1 MFIFLAR
8 IIKYGFQSFV
18 RHGLLSSATIAV
30 MTLTLL
36 LCAGLIIFGNAGKTV
51 LANLQSKIDIS
62 VYFKNNV
69 SENQILAI
77 KKNLEKLD
85 EVASVDYISQDDALA
100 IFKERHKD
108 DPVILQSLEEL
119 GYNPLSAS
127 LNIKA
132 KNPKNYEGIA
142 NYLEKEIS
150 PEFIDKINYSQNQVI
165 IERLTKIIDTVRNA
179 GLILAAVLAFVA
191 FLVTFN
197 TIRLAIYSNRE
208 SIGIMRLVGANSSL
222 IRGPYIIQGFIIS
235 LASTIL
241 SMIVLIPIVYGV
253 AHYVHSFIPEFNI
266 VHFYWNNFFY
276 LFLIQFLVGLFLGI
290 VSSVIAIRKYLRV

>member
-1 MFIFLAR
+1 MFIFLVR

-18 RHGLLSSATIAV
+18 RNGLLSSATIAV

-62 VYFKNNV
+62 IYFKNNV

-100 IFKERHKD
+100 TFKERHKD
-108 DPVILQSLEEL
+108 DPIILKSLEEL

-132 KNPKNYEGIA
+132 KNPKSYEGIA
-142 NYLEKEIS
+142 NYLEKEIPS
-150 PEFIDKINYSQNQVI
+150 EFIDKINYSQNQVI

-179 GLILAAVLAFVA
+179 GLILAAVLALIA

-241 SMIVLIPIVYGV
+241 SMIVLIPVVYGV
-253 AHYVHSFIPEFNI
+253 ARYVNNFMPEFNI
-266 VHFYWNNFFY
+266 VHFYWSNFFY
-276 LFLIQFLVGLFLGI
+276 LFGIQFLVGLFLGI
-290 VSSVIAIRKYLRV
+290 ISSVIAIRKYLRV

>member
-1 MFIFLAR
+1 MFIFLVR

-18 RHGLLSSATIAV
+18 RNGLLSSATIAV

-62 VYFKNNV
+62 IYFKNNV
-69 SENQILAI
+69 SENQILTI

-100 IFKERHKD
+100 TFKERHKD
-108 DPVILQSLEEL
+108 DPIILKSLEEL

-132 KNPKNYEGIA
+132 KNPKSYEGIA
-142 NYLEKEIS
+142 NYLEKEIPS
-150 PEFIDKINYSQNQVI
+150 EFIDKINYSQNQVI

-179 GLILAAVLAFVA
+179 GLILAAVLALIA

-241 SMIVLIPIVYGV
+241 SMIVLIPVVYGV
-253 AHYVHSFIPEFNI
+253 ARYVNNFIPEFNI
-266 VHFYWNNFFY
+266 VHFYWSNFFY
-276 LFLIQFLVGLFLGI
+276 LFGIQFLVGLFLGI
-290 VSSVIAIRKYLRV
+290 ISSVIAIRKYLRV

>member
-1 MFIFLAR
+1 MFIFLVR

-18 RHGLLSSATIAV
+18 RNGLLSSATIAV

-62 VYFKNNV
+62 IYFKNNV

-100 IFKERHKD
+100 TFKERHKD
-108 DPVILQSLEEL
+108 DPIILKSLEEL

-132 KNPKNYEGIA
+132 KNPKSYEGIA
-142 NYLEKEIS
+142 NYLEKEIPS
-150 PEFIDKINYSQNQVI
+150 EFIDKINYSQNQVI

-179 GLILAAVLAFVA
+179 GLILAAVLALIA

-241 SMIVLIPIVYGV
+241 SMIVLIPVVYGV
-253 AHYVHSFIPEFNI
+253 ARYVNNFIPEFNI
-266 VHFYWNNFFY
+266 VHFYWSNFFY
-276 LFLIQFLVGLFLGI
+276 LFGIQFLVGLFLGI
-290 VSSVIAIRKYLRV
+290 ISSVIAIRKYLRV

>member
-1 MFIFLAR
+1 MFIFWAR
-8 IIKYGFQSFV
+8 IIKYGFQGFW
-18 RHGLLSSATIAV
+18 RNGLLTTATIAI

-36 LCAGLIIFGNAGKTV
+36 LCAGLIVFGNAGKV
-51 LANLQSKIDIS
+51 ILNNLQSKIDIS
-62 VYFKNNV
+62 VYFKTNV

-100 IFKERHKD
+100 TFKERHKD
-108 DPVILQSLEEL
+108 DPIILKSLEEL

-132 KNPKNYEGIA
+132 KNPKSYEGIA
-142 NYLEKEIS
+142 NYLEKEIPS
-150 PEFIDKINYSQNQVI
+150 EFIDKINYSQNQVI

-179 GLILAAVLAFVA
+179 GLILAAVLALIA

-241 SMIVLIPIVYGV
+241 SMIVLIPVVYGV
-253 AHYVHSFIPEFNI
+253 ARYVNNFIPEFNI
-266 VHFYWNNFFY
+266 VHFYWSNFFY
-276 LFLIQFLVGLFLGI
+276 LFGIQFLVGLSLGI
-290 VSSVIAIRKYLRV
+290 ISSIIAIRKYLRV

>member
-1 MFIFLAR
+1 
-8 IIKYGFQSFV
+8 
-18 RHGLLSSATIAV
+18 
-30 MTLTLL
+30 
-36 LCAGLIIFGNAGKTV
+36 
-51 LANLQSKIDIS
+51 
-62 VYFKNNV
+62 V
-69 SENQILAI
+69 SENQILTI

-100 IFKERHKD
+100 TFKERHKD
-108 DPVILQSLEEL
+108 DPIILKSLEEL

-132 KNPKNYEGIA
+132 KNPKSYEGIA
-142 NYLEKEIS
+142 NYLEKEIPS
-150 PEFIDKINYSQNQVI
+150 EFIDKINYSQNQVI

-179 GLILAAVLAFVA
+179 GLILAAVLALIA

-241 SMIVLIPIVYGV
+241 SMIVLIPVVYGV
-253 AHYVHSFIPEFNI
+253 ARYVNNFMPEFNI
-266 VHFYWNNFFY
+266 VHFYWSNFFY
-276 LFLIQFLVGLFLGI
+276 LFGIQFLVGLFLGI
-290 VSSVIAIRKYLRV
+290 ISSVIAIRKYLRV

>member
-1 MFIFLAR
+1 MFIFLVR

-18 RHGLLSSATIAV
+18 RNGLLSSATIAV

-62 VYFKNNV
+62 IYFKNNV

-100 IFKERHKD
+100 TFKERHKD
-108 DPVILQSLEEL
+108 DPIILKSLEEL

-132 KNPKNYEGIA
+132 KNPKSYEGIA
-142 NYLEKEIS
+142 NYLEKEIPS
-150 PEFIDKINYSQNQVI
+150 EFIDKINYSQNQVI

-179 GLILAAVLAFVA
+179 GLILAAVLALIA

-241 SMIVLIPIVYGV
+241 SMIVLIPVVYGV
-253 AHYVHSFIPEFNI
+253 ARYVNNFMPEFNI
-266 VHFYWNNFFY
+266 VHFYWSNFFY
-276 LFLIQFLVGLFLGI
+276 LFGIQFLVGLFLGI
-290 VSSVIAIRKYLRV
+290 ISSIIAIRKYLRV

>member
-1 MFIFLAR
+1 MFIFLVR

-18 RHGLLSSATIAV
+18 RNGLLSSATIAV

-36 LCAGLIIFGNAGKTV
+36 LCAGLIIFGSAGKTV
-51 LANLQSKIDIS
+51 LSNLQSKIDIS

-85 EVASVDYISQDDALA
+85 EVDSIDYISQDDALA
-100 IFKERHKD
+100 IFKERHND
-108 DPVILQSLEEL
+108 DKIILQSLEEL
-119 GYNPLSAS
+119 GYNPLNAS

-132 KNPKNYEGIA
+132 KNPKSYEGIA
-142 NYLEKEIS
+142 NYLEKEVS
-150 PEFIDKINYSQNQVI
+150 PEFIDKINYSQNHLI

-179 GLILAAVLAFVA
+179 GLILALVLSLIA

-222 IRGPYIIQGFIIS
+222 IRGPYIVQGFIIS

-241 SMIVLIPIVYGV
+241 SMIVLVPIVYGV
-253 AHYVHSFIPEFNI
+253 ARYVNNFMPEFNI
-266 VHFYWNNFFY
+266 VHFYWSNFFY
-276 LFLIQFLVGLFLGI
+276 LFSIQFLVGLVLGI
-290 VSSVIAIRKYLRV
+290 ISSIIAIRKYLRV

>member
-1 MFIFLAR
+1 MFIFLVR
-8 IIKYGFQSFV
+8 IIKYGFQSFI
-18 RHGLLSSATIAV
+18 RNGLLSSATIAV

-36 LCAGLIIFGNAGKTV
+36 LCAGLIIFGSAGKTV
-51 LANLQSKIDIS
+51 LSNLQSKIDIS

-85 EVASVDYISQDDALA
+85 EVDSIDYISQDDALA
-100 IFKERHKD
+100 IFKERHND
-108 DPVILQSLEEL
+108 DKIILQSLEEL
-119 GYNPLSAS
+119 GYNPLNAS

-132 KNPKNYEGIA
+132 KNPKSYEGIA
-142 NYLEKEIS
+142 NYLEKEVS
-150 PEFIDKINYSQNQVI
+150 PEFIDKINYSQNHLI

-179 GLILAAVLAFVA
+179 GLILALVLSLIA

-222 IRGPYIIQGFIIS
+222 IRGPYIVQGFIIS

-241 SMIVLIPIVYGV
+241 SMIVLVPIVYGV
-253 AHYVHSFIPEFNI
+253 ARYVNNFMPEFNI
-266 VHFYWNNFFY
+266 VHFYWSNFFY
-276 LFLIQFLVGLFLGI
+276 LFSIQFLVGLVLGI
-290 VSSVIAIRKYLRV
+290 ISSIIAIRKYLRV